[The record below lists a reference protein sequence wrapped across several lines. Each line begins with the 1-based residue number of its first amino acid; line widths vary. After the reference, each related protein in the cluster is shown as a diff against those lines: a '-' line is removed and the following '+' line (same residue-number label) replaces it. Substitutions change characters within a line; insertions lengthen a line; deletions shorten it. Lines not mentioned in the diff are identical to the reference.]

1 MTMKVAVVLLFGIAS
16 QAGAFAPCPSG
27 LWKQQKAASLAL
39 HASQPSEDETVSFSD
54 RRNLFQKAAIIA
66 ASFGASTLFPG
77 ISLAADGIGTDPA
90 HPIAVIGA
98 GGKCGLKC
106 VELLAE
112 KGLYTR
118 AVTRSGR
125 EVLSAPSQFV
135 SYAPGDVKDLAS
147 VKAAVKDASGV
158 IFAASASGKKKGG
171 TPEAVDYLGVYNTAK
186 ACIESSVPK
195 LVVISAAT
203 VTRPESIGFKATN
216 FAVKY
221 IYGKYCRMCKDGCCG
236 I

>member
-1 MTMKVAVVLLFGIAS
+1 MMKVAAVVLLFGIAP
-16 QAGAFAPCPSG
+16 QAAAFAPCPSV
-27 LWKQQKAASLAL
+27 LWKEQKVTSLAF
-39 HASQPSEDETVSFSD
+39 HASQSEDEVSFSD
-54 RRNLFQKAAIIA
+54 RRDLFRKAAITAITA
-66 ASFGASTLFPG
+66 ASFGASSLFPG
-77 ISLAADGIGTDPA
+77 VSLAADGNIGTDPD
-90 HPIAVIGA
+90 HPIAVVGA

-118 AVTRSGR
+118 AITRSGR

-147 VKAAVKDASGV
+147 LKAAVKDASGV

-186 ACIESSVPK
+186 ACIDCAVPK

-203 VTRPESIGFKATN
+203 VTRPDSIGFKATN
-216 FAVKY
+216 FGIKY
-221 IYGKYCRMCKDGCCG
+221 IYGE
-236 I
+236 